1 MKPLLHR
8 LRLASPGKQ
17 YVARPLSGTIPLSP
31 RGGILLLLAVVCTNL
46 LTHSFFN
53 PNLFFARDASE
64 ISAPLSPA
72 LYLMD
77 EASLHITATEEFEE
91 KVKTIAAMLRVAPE
105 WLMAIMY
112 SESRFKSAVYNYK
125 GSGAVGLIQFMPT
138 TAREMKTSSEEL
150 SRLDPVG
157 QLDYVYKY
165 LQTVR
170 ERYGDFNSLTDLY
183 LAVLYPK
190 ALDQDYCFTL
200 YAKPSKAYRQ
210 NSGLDEDKDGRV
222 TVSDIDKRM
231 KRIFTPAYM
240 ATK

>member
-1 MKPLLHR
+1 MNPLLHR
-8 LRLASPGKQ
+8 LRLAHSSKNE
-17 YVARPLSGTIPLSP
+17 VARPLLGSIPLNP
-31 RGGILLLLAVVCTNL
+31 RGGMILLLVVICSNM

-53 PNLFFARDASE
+53 PGMFFAK
-64 ISAPLSPA
+64 SAAEATSASPA
-72 LYLMD
+72 LYLID
-77 EASLHITATEEFEE
+77 EASMHITEPERFEE

-112 SESRFKSAVYNYK
+112 SESKFQSAVYNYK

-138 TAREMKTSSEEL
+138 TAREMNTTSAAL
-150 SRLDPVG
+150 SRLHPVD
-157 QLDYVYKY
+157 QLDYVYRY

-190 ALDQDYCFTL
+190 ALGQDYCYTL
-200 YAKPSKAYRQ
+200 YDAPTQAYKQ

-231 KRIFTPAYM
+231 KRIFPPAYM